1 MFNSILNIVF
11 IAIFVLISKLFIFF
25 LFQAGDEYF
34 EEDDDDITKPSFELG
49 ITDQDLSKPE
59 TPKEPER
66 LYPTAPN
73 LDESDDSTASAHSTS
88 VWFSNNCTG
97 AFI

>member
-1 MFNSILNIVF
+1 M
-11 IAIFVLISKLFIFF
+11 LFSFWYQNFSFF